1 MKQGKYP
8 AEFRIQEYKAWPHP
22 DAQSETHKTS
32 PYSLRDNPTGIS
44 VKDGEQLMI
53 FVGDTHGQTV
63 SAVIQ
68 NLDVPGGD
76 GFGGTSY
83 PLSEGANKITARNKG
98 LMYILYHTLTM
109 KLLSL

>member
-53 FVGDTHGQTV
+53 L
-63 SAVIQ
+63 SAIHM
-68 NLDVPGGD
+68 GR
-76 GFGGTSY
+76 
-83 PLSEGANKITARNKG
+83 LSVQ
-98 LMYILYHTLTM
+98 
-109 KLLSL
+109 

>member
-53 FVGDTHGQTV
+53 FVGDTHGADRYV
-63 SAVIQ
+63 R
-68 NLDVPGGD
+68 
-76 GFGGTSY
+76 
-83 PLSEGANKITARNKG
+83 LSIDRCTAT
-98 LMYILYHTLTM
+98 YV
-109 KLLSL
+109 

>member
-83 PLSEGANKITARNKG
+83 PLSEGPTRLQPGIKD
-98 LMYILYHTLTM
+98 
-109 KLLSL
+109 